1 MPISSR
7 IKAAMAGSS
16 WIRRMF
22 EEGAELKAKLGAD
35 RVFDFT
41 LGNPDL
47 EPPPQF
53 KEQLLVAAHDAAPG
67 LHSYMPNAGLAPT
80 RHALAQHLS
89 RVHHLEFKTEDV
101 ILTCA
106 AAGALNII
114 LKTLLDPGDEVIV
127 FAPYF
132 VEYLPYVDNHGGV
145 AKVVETDDRFQLDLN
160 RLEQALTPRTRAVI
174 INSPNNPTGQV
185 YEAAALKELGRFLSH
200 HAGRHGRPVYLVADE
215 PYRRIIYDGQELPSI
230 FAAYPDTLLATSFS
244 KDLSIPGERLGYAAV
259 SPRAAGRGEL
269 FAGMVLANRILGFV
283 NAPALMQRVVA
294 HLTEVSVDI
303 APYVRRRERFC
314 EVLEQAGYD
323 FIKPQGAFYLFP
335 KAPGGDDL
343 DFVARLK
350 EENILAVPGRGFGR
364 PGHFRLAF
372 CVPEAS
378 IERAAS
384 GFARTRERMKSS

>member
-7 IKAAMAGSS
+7 IKAAMAGAS

-53 KEQLLVAAHDAAPG
+53 KEQLLAAVKDPAPG
-67 LHSYMPNAGLAPT
+67 LHCYMPNAGLAPT
-80 RHALAQHLS
+80 RHALAQHLG
-89 RVHHLEFKTEDV
+89 RLHQLDFKTDDV
-101 ILTCA
+101 LMTVG

-114 LKTLLDPGDEVIV
+114 LKALLDPGDEVIV

-185 YEAAALKELGRFLSH
+185 YEAAALKELGRFLTH

-215 PYRRIIYDGQELPSI
+215 PYRRIVYDGQELSSI

-303 APYVRRRERFC
+303 APYIRRRKLFC
-314 EVLEQAGYD
+314 EVLERAGYD

-343 DFVARLK
+343 ACVARLK

-364 PGHFRLAF
+364 QGHFRLAF

-378 IERAAS
+378 IEKAAA
-384 GFARTRERMKSS
+384 GFARAFKSMG